1 LYNFITKRIVKR
13 SDKMTQTATE
23 IMELV
28 EQDLLKMGHLVEET
42 MRMAILALREQNVEL
57 ALQVIERDDLIDN
70 LQIVIEEEIERAALT
85 GPLKGLDLRRDFAT
99 IKIVNDLERIG
110 DYATNVAEIVLELK
124 NKKYIKPLIHIP
136 QIASLA
142 MSMVSTVL
150 KAFVEKNVDLA
161 EAVCK
166 RDDEADDIYEEI
178 CDELVRI
185 IGNESDHNK
194 AYQASRFLLIAEW
207 LERAADHATN
217 IGEETIY
224 ILTGK
229 RVKY

>member
-1 LYNFITKRIVKR
+1 
-13 SDKMTQTATE
+13 MTDTTTQALE
-23 IMELV
+23 RV
-28 EQDLLKMGHLVEET
+28 ERDLLKMGSLVEET
-42 MRMAILALREQNVEL
+42 MRMAIQALREQNSEL

-70 LQIVIEEEIERAALT
+70 LQIVIEEEVERTTLDT
-85 GPLKGLDLRRDFAT
+85 PPKGFDLRRDFAT

-124 NKKYIKPLIHIP
+124 NEKYIKPLVHIP
-136 QIASLA
+136 QMAVLV
-142 MSMVSTVL
+142 MNMVSTVL
-150 KAFVEKNVDLA
+150 KAFVEKNIDLA

-166 RDDEADDIYEEI
+166 KDDEADDLYEVV
-178 CDELVRI
+178 CDELVHI
-185 IGNESDHNK
+185 IGSDSDHNK

-207 LERAADHATN
+207 LERAADHTTN

>member
-1 LYNFITKRIVKR
+1 
-13 SDKMTQTATE
+13 MTTSANVSE
-23 IMELV
+23 KL
-28 EQDLLKMGHLVEET
+28 EQDLLKMGNIVEET
-42 MRMAILALREQNVEL
+42 MRMAIQALRDQNPE
-57 ALQVIERDDLIDN
+57 AAIIVIERDDLIDN
-70 LQIVIEEEIERAALT
+70 LQIVIEEEIERCAMGNHSA
-85 GPLKGLDLRRDFAT
+85 GFELRRSFAT

-110 DYATNVAEIVLELK
+110 DYATNIAEVVLELK
-124 NKKYIKPLIHIP
+124 NEQYLKPLVHIP
-136 QIASLA
+136 QLASLA
-142 MSMVSTVL
+142 MNMVTTVL
-150 KAFVEKNVDLA
+150 KAFVEKNSDLA
-161 EAVCK
+161 EAVCR

-178 CDELVRI
+178 REELVRI
-185 IGNESDHNK
+185 IGLESNPQK

>member
-1 LYNFITKRIVKR
+1 
-13 SDKMTQTATE
+13 MTSSANVSE
-23 IMELV
+23 KL
-28 EQDLLKMGHLVEET
+28 EQDLLKMGNIVEET
-42 MRMAILALREQNVEL
+42 MRMAIQALRDQNQES
-57 ALQVIERDDLIDN
+57 AIIVIERDDLIDN
-70 LQIVIEEEIERAALT
+70 LQIVIEEEIERCAMGNHST
-85 GPLKGLDLRRDFAT
+85 GFELRRSFAT

-110 DYATNVAEIVLELK
+110 DYATNIAEVVLELK
-124 NKKYIKPLIHIP
+124 NEQYLKPLVHIP
-136 QIASLA
+136 QLASLA
-142 MSMVSTVL
+142 MSMVTTVL
-150 KAFVEKNVDLA
+150 KAFVEKNPDLA
-161 EAVCK
+161 EAVCR

-178 CDELVRI
+178 CEELVRI
-185 IGNESDHNK
+185 IGNESNPQK